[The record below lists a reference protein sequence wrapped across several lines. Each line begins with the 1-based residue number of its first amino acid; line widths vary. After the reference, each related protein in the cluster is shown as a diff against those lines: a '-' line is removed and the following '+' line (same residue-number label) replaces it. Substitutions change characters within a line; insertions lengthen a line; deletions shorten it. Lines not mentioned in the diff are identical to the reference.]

1 MSKQDPYRFNL
12 RFDETD
18 EDHQK
23 VCAFLNAC
31 GRKKTRYIVKA
42 FQAYWGKG
50 SADASKQPQEITP
63 TVERERQQEITE
75 DAEKKQMKEDTEH
88 FVSIDE
94 DDYSADQAEVS
105 LMMRN
110 YQMFDSLGKET

>member
-1 MSKQDPYRFNL
+1 
-12 RFDETD
+12 
-18 EDHQK
+18 
-23 VCAFLNAC
+23 
-31 GRKKTRYIVKA
+31 
-42 FQAYWGKG
+42 
-50 SADASKQPQEITP
+50 
-63 TVERERQQEITE
+63 
-75 DAEKKQMKEDTEH
+75 MKEDTEH